1 MDENTV
7 VVTGVGLVTAAG
19 DACQT
24 WHAIKNGCSAVSWV
38 DLDAGANYPARLPG
52 AIIEH
57 DYWPDGLSKPKRF
70 RSLPEVA
77 KISLVAAYEAV
88 TAARTGGRNPF
99 VNAHRVGVIMGTSL
113 AAAELGIQNHLFVL
127 EGQDSR
133 YLIHGIQALPNMLGF
148 FLSNLEGGIPFTGPN
163 LTVSGAC
170 AAGLQA
176 VGLGRLLLQTGVV
189 DTVLVGGVDYLFR
202 TDFPSALLTFNSI
215 GVLGNPTDPEKPWT
229 ACRPFAGGPE
239 NGFILG
245 NAAGVLVLERAE
257 DALATNANIA
267 GTIDG
272 FAQGID
278 PSSPAKP
285 DEDATQAKF
294 VIRQALINAG
304 LESGDI
310 DFVIPHGVGTIG
322 DQTEALALCQEIG
335 YGMPVTSNKPI
346 CGHTMAASGI
356 IGLTTAFRAIEE
368 GILPPTLNHAGGTSM
383 GLEIPKKMVGGYDI
397 RHVLINAFGL
407 GGQLASIIVSGKVD

>member
-127 EGQDSR
+127 EGQDSQHEER
-133 YLIHGIQALPNMLGF
+133 SIKEQDEEQRVDG
-148 FLSNLEGGIPFTGPN
+148 ED
-163 LTVSGAC
+163 
-170 AAGLQA
+170 GL
-176 VGLGRLLLQTGVV
+176 
-189 DTVLVGGVDYLFR
+189 
-202 TDFPSALLTFNSI
+202 
-215 GVLGNPTDPEKPWT
+215 
-229 ACRPFAGGPE
+229 
-239 NGFILG
+239 
-245 NAAGVLVLERAE
+245 E
-257 DALATNANIA
+257 DA
-267 GTIDG
+267 G
-272 FAQGID
+272 FHGSELPLQVD
-278 PSSPAKP
+278 
-285 DEDATQAKF
+285 DA
-294 VIRQALINAG
+294 
-304 LESGDI
+304 
-310 DFVIPHGVGTIG
+310 
-322 DQTEALALCQEIG
+322 
-335 YGMPVTSNKPI
+335 
-346 CGHTMAASGI
+346 
-356 IGLTTAFRAIEE
+356 
-368 GILPPTLNHAGGTSM
+368 
-383 GLEIPKKMVGGYDI
+383 
-397 RHVLINAFGL
+397 
-407 GGQLASIIVSGKVD
+407 